1 MDDNI
6 VRYVLVDDGFGNRSW
21 YIDETD
27 SVEERDFVLVPYGID
42 EKRGFA
48 ATVVRCIPHTHHI
61 RWQKQSPFL
70 KLPNGGESLKHYN
83 PNISFTIRS
92 DPLTRPVRTSI
103 LNTIC
108 PIY

>member
-6 VRYVLVDDGFGNRSW
+6 VRYVLVDDGFGDRSW

-48 ATVVRCIPHTHHI
+48 ATVVRCIPPYT
-61 RWQKQSPFL
+61 P
-70 KLPNGGESLKHYN
+70 Y
-83 PNISFTIRS
+83 
-92 DPLTRPVRTSI
+92 PLAKTK
-103 LNTIC
+103 
-108 PIY
+108 PIFEVTERRGKPKAL